1 MSEELTVEESVRL
14 EMDKFLA
21 DDRTLRFETTDR
33 NFTCLADFLDQHGLE
48 ANHRNL
54 LFAYDSLQG
63 VLELTPFAEPIPAAP
78 QPAPAPALTPQQP
91 SVSVKAR
98 TIMYRNGQPIE
109 GTVKRYGDR

>member
-1 MSEELTVEESVRL
+1 MEDEEANIRA

-21 DDRTLRFETTDR
+21 DDRTLRFETTDL

-54 LFAYDSLQG
+54 LFAFDSLQD
-63 VLELTPFAEPIPAAP
+63 VLELIPFRAPFPAEPQPVPAEPIP
-78 QPAPAPALTPQQP
+78 Q
-91 SVSVKAR
+91 SVMPVKAR